1 MSKEVKI
8 NLDYL
13 NEIIDYIGR
22 SLVGKILK
30 RHEIF
35 GENISAIKSATKELV
50 YEELRH
56 MKDVLIAHDK
66 GLQMTQFKFVNKG
79 KTSTEKK

>member
-1 MSKEVKI
+1 MEKSKKKELKI
-8 NLDYL
+8 SEDYL
-13 NEIIDYIGR
+13 SEIIDYIGR

-35 GENISAIKSATKELV
+35 GGNTSVIKSDTKELI

-56 MKDVLIAHDK
+56 MKDILIAHDK
-66 GLQMTQFKFVNKG
+66 GLQVSQFKFTNKG
-79 KTSTEKK
+79 EGS